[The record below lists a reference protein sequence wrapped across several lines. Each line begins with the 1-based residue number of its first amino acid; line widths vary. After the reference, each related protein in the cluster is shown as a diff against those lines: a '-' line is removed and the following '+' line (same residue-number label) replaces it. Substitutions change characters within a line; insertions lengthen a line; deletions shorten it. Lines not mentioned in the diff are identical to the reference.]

1 MSGET
6 AAKLD
11 KGAALARA
19 ELRELKQELWELYED
34 YANAC
39 DRQDFPAW
47 TAFFTQDCEYKAISR
62 ENFDEGLP
70 HATLYCDGLGMVKD
84 RALALG
90 ETAVFEPRH
99 LRHFISGLRV
109 NTVADGVIESEANF
123 LVVESMSDREPRV
136 VFVGTYVDRVVRDGD
151 TLKFQSRQAVFDNY
165 RVLASLVVPI

>member
-1 MSGET
+1 MPVET
-6 AAKLD
+6 AAKMES
-11 KGAALARA
+11 GAGMDRA

-34 YANAC
+34 YAHAC
-39 DRQDFPAW
+39 DRQDFQAW
-47 TAFFTQDCEYKAISR
+47 TTFFTQDCEYKAISK

-109 NTVADGVIESEANF
+109 NGLSDGAIEAQANF
-123 LVVESMSDREPRV
+123 LVVESMSDREPRI

-151 TLKFQSRQAVFDNY
+151 GLKFQSRQAVFDNY

>member
-1 MSGET
+1 MPGET
-6 AAKLD
+6 AAKV
-11 KGAALARA
+11 KSGAAMDRA

-34 YANAC
+34 YAHTC
-39 DRQDFPAW
+39 DRQDFQAW
-47 TAFFTQDCEYKAISR
+47 TTFFTQDCEYKAISR

-90 ETAVFEPRH
+90 ETAVYEPRS

-109 NTVADGVIESEANF
+109 NEVGDGVIESEANF

-136 VFVGTYVDRVVRDGD
+136 VFVGTYVDRVVREGD